1 MRLCLMMPVRTWMNR
16 QLQRSICVGDRRLG
30 GTIREKLSDG
40 MRCTMVCSLLVDGSL
55 GGESGCKKSK
65 KDEQGVNMSEE
76 QSRKVCKMGQKGE
89 RMFQFVG

>member
-1 MRLCLMMPVRTWMNR
+1 
-16 QLQRSICVGDRRLG
+16 
-30 GTIREKLSDG
+30 
-40 MRCTMVCSLLVDGSL
+40 MVCSLLVDGSL